1 MNKLLSDTAAWLQM
15 SRPPF
20 HTVGV
25 LPFVLGTFLAWRI
38 EHAFHPWIFAL
49 GTLAVILIMLST
61 YHAGEYFDYREDEI
75 SKKHFPNRF
84 AGGSGI
90 IPANRLPRR
99 IALWTSIAALLLAAA
114 LGLVIQFGFETGP
127 YTILLGSLGL
137 FPGFFYSTRPIRLV
151 EKGVGE
157 IAIGFCYGW
166 LPIASAYYIQTGTIA
181 PLIHWIGIPVGITIF
196 NVIFLNEFPDYIG
209 DKTMGKRNLLVR
221 MGIRRG
227 PMVYITASVLAF
239 IATVLSLEAGVPLK
253 ALYLYVP
260 VTIMSTFVIY
270 MILTG
275 KHENGSVLE
284 VLCGL
289 NIVVNIGT
297 TASFLLAFL

>member
-1 MNKLLSDTAAWLQM
+1 MKKLFSDMAAWLQM

-25 LPFVLGTFLAWRI
+25 LPFALGTLLAWRI
-38 EHAFHPWIFAL
+38 EHAFHPWVFSL

-84 AGGSGI
+84 SGGSGI

-99 IALWTSIAALLLAAA
+99 VAFGSSIVAILLAGA

-181 PLIHWIGIPVGITIF
+181 PVIHWIGIPVGITIF
-196 NVIFLNEFPDYIG
+196 NVIFLNEFPDYVG
-209 DKTMGKRNLLVR
+209 DRAMGKRNLLVR

-227 PMVYITASVLAF
+227 PMIYVAASALAV
-239 IATVLSLEAGVPLK
+239 IATVFSLGAGVPLR

-260 VTIMSTFVIY
+260 VVLLSAVVVY
-270 MILTG
+270 MILKG
-275 KHENGSVLE
+275 KHENGSFLE

-289 NIVVNIGT
+289 NIVINLGT